1 MNIFILA
8 DNQYITR
15 AGVCALL
22 RQTVSADAVII
33 EAASRVELIRQLEK
47 HPTAV
52 VVLDYTLFDLSDSQ
66 LMNMRQKYAA
76 SSWLLFSD
84 ELSTF
89 FLRQVLLSDQQFGV
103 VMKTDTKED
112 ILKALQQAAEGRIY
126 LCDLAAQ
133 VLQDSMPTQNLQQ
146 NLLTSREQ
154 MVLHEIALG
163 KTTKEIAFEKNLSFH
178 TVNTHRRNIFRK
190 LEVNNVHEATK
201 YALRAGLIDVA
212 EYII

>member
-1 MNIFILA
+1 MNKFILA

-15 AGVCALL
+15 EGVNALL
-22 RQTVSADAVII
+22 RQSVPADAVV

-47 HPTAV
+47 HPKAV

-66 LMNMRQKYAA
+66 LMNMRQKYAS

-84 ELSTF
+84 ELSTH

-103 VMKTDTKED
+103 VMKTDTKAD
-112 ILKALQQAAEGRIY
+112 ILKALQQTAEGKPY

-133 VLQDSMPTQNLQQ
+133 VLQDSMPTQNRQQ
-146 NLLTSREQ
+146 DLLTIREQ

-163 KTTKEIAFEKNLSFH
+163 KTTKEIADEHNISFH
-178 TVNTHRRNIFRK
+178 TINTHRKNIFHK
-190 LEVNNVHEATK
+190 LEVNNLHEATK
-201 YALRAGLIDVA
+201 YALRAGIIDLA
-212 EYII
+212 EYCI